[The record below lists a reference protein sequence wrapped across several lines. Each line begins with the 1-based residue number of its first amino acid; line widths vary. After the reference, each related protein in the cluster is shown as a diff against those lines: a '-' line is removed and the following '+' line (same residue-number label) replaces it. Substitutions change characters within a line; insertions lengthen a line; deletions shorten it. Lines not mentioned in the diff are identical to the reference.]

1 MTDAIS
7 LDNPRLE
14 PIWMTFVDLD
24 DPHCIYPN
32 FVCRDAPLSEANKI
46 AFAGGNAEKLLKIS
60 RREHLQIFGRA
71 TKTRNSLAAAIKKVF
86 IARGAR

>member
-46 AFAGGNAEKLLKIS
+46 AFAGGNAENCSKSPDESIFRFLAGRRKLGTPS
-60 RREHLQIFGRA
+60 RRQ
-71 TKTRNSLAAAIKKVF
+71 
-86 IARGAR
+86 